1 MTSKEKILK
10 AVQELPSN
18 TSIEDIMERL
28 YLLYKIER
36 GIEQADAGKKIS
48 QEEAKEQMKKW
59 LK

>member
-36 GIEQADAGKKIS
+36 GIEQAEAGKKIS